1 MLVSKQNKDLIRYTF
16 ELSFFLDLP
25 PRMISSKERAKY
37 RDIEDRI
44 ARVTDSKRTSI
55 DLYRHTK
62 GVHATRETR
71 MEVVAWMAICKFGCR
86 LEGGFVRDWIVG
98 HYSYPPANTV
108 TNSHDWIEYND
119 KNKRLPSIIK
129 EIIPSDLDCH
139 LPSYRYFDI
148 EKFQDELHKYG
159 IICTVVPDKWRYVI
173 LFDEH
178 EPTGPFTMDLIE
190 PHIAL
195 TQDRIDFDVN
205 NLSVEKDYTHELGMR
220 IDITQ
225 RPYSIDLETII
236 DNIQNKRFQVLR
248 PRDSRLDERIDKMI
262 NIRGWK
268 KINQE
273 LSVIPQPHRQYHS
286 VLVPLPKGT
295 LYNEI
300 KTKMNVITNIKILS
314 IEEIRNPHL
323 EEIYEGMKKVIAK
336 QCTGANPNELLLF
349 HGTNGDGVEGIAED
363 GFDDRYYA
371 GGRYGKK
378 FKLFLNKKIHCIVK

>member
-1 MLVSKQNKDLIRYTF
+1 M
-16 ELSFFLDLP
+16 
-25 PRMISSKERAKY
+25 
-37 RDIEDRI
+37 
-44 ARVTDSKRTSI
+44 
-55 DLYRHTK
+55 
-62 GVHATRETR
+62 HATRETR

-323 EEIYEGMKKVIAK
+323 EEMYEDMKNLIKK
-336 QCTGANPNELLLF
+336 ECPGGNPKEHLLF
-349 HGTNGDGVEGIAED
+349 HGTSGDGIEGIAEN
-363 GFDDRYYA
+363 GFDDRYYM
-371 GGRYGKK
+371 GGHYGKK
-378 FKLFLNKKIHCIVK
+378 F